1 MATGRTI
8 GILLGMVAALAFG
21 IGEALADHVRI
32 GVLAK
37 RGIAAASERWNP
49 TADYLSATVPGY
61 SFEIVPLDFA
71 TIKPAVEA
79 RAVDFVLANSAMYV
93 ALESKYGV
101 GRIVTMENLVLG
113 KPVTSFGGVIFRRAD
128 RDDLASFRDLKGT
141 RFAAVDRRSLG
152 GWIAARHEFLHDGID
167 TENFFSEIAFLH
179 THDAVVH
186 AVLSGEFDAG
196 TVRTDTLERM
206 AAEGKI
212 DLADVEILRG
222 PCCRTGPVT
231 DEEGYPFAN
240 ARSFPFLVSTRLYP
254 EWPMARLP
262 HTGHA
267 LAEAV
272 ATALIR
278 MPSDSPAALKAKVHG
293 WTIPENYQPV
303 HAALRHLK
311 IAPYDQTK
319 ISLIDVFRKYYLG
332 IALSGV
338 LFASTVILLFYV
350 VFINKRLKAE
360 ERRSREREAYI
371 STIFRAAPIGIGVA
385 VDRVVT
391 EINDFFCQMTGLRRE
406 ELIGSSTRKFYP
418 SEAEFERVGTENYS
432 QIDAT
437 GIGML
442 ETRLLRRDGT
452 LIDATISSATLD
464 PNDRNAGIVFAA
476 LDITERK
483 RSEERFAKTFHAS
496 PVAMSYSHIDD
507 GRLIDANAEWLA
519 MFGYAR
525 EEVISRTTADLD
537 RWHPAEI
544 RQRLIEHLNRHGSI
558 RDFQARVRTKTDA
571 VRDVVISGEV
581 IEIDGDR
588 QMLLAF
594 HDITNRLEL
603 ETQLRQAQKM
613 EVVGQLTGGVAHD
626 FNNLIQVIETNLEL
640 LRLRLPETDESREL
654 AERAIRAGRRG
665 AELTQKLL
673 SFSRRQALRP
683 RLLDIG
689 SWIQEEVKLLART
702 LGEDIAIETKLETTD
717 ARIAVDE
724 GGLTNAILNIA
735 LNARAAMPAGGRL
748 TITSRRRHVG
758 LDSSFGRAAPKP
770 GDYVEIAVSDTGSG
784 MSEEVRVH
792 AFEPFFT
799 TKGIGEGSGL
809 GLSMVLGFAQ
819 QSGGDVTIESAPG
832 GTTVRLLLPVAEG
845 APAVEPDEETAP
857 EPVAAFGTPSI
868 LLVEDDPEVR
878 ESTVM
883 LLESLG
889 CDVTSAADAK
899 AGLDILAERDEFDFL
914 ISDVVLPRGH
924 NGIELGRQVK
934 RRHPGIEVI
943 LVSGYPV
950 AALKKAGFD
959 EDDFRLLSK
968 PYSRESL
975 AEALKDARRSDG

>member
-1 MATGRTI
+1 M
-8 GILLGMVAALAFG
+8 
-21 IGEALADHVRI
+21 
-32 GVLAK
+32 
-37 RGIAAASERWNP
+37 
-49 TADYLSATVPGY
+49 
-61 SFEIVPLDFA
+61 
-71 TIKPAVEA
+71 
-79 RAVDFVLANSAMYV
+79 
-93 ALESKYGV
+93 
-101 GRIVTMENLVLG
+101 
-113 KPVTSFGGVIFRRAD
+113 IFRRAD
-128 RDDLASFRDLKGT
+128 HDDLASFRDLKGT
-141 RFAAVDRRSLG
+141 RFAAVDHRSLG

-167 TENFFSEIAFLH
+167 AENFFSEIAFLH

-222 PCCRTGPVT
+222 PCCRAGPVT

-278 MPSDSPAALKAKVHG
+278 MPSDSSAALKAKVHG

-464 PNDRNAGIVFAA
+464 PNNRNAGIVFAA

-483 RSEERFAKTFHAS
+483 RSEASLRASEERFAKTFHAS

-525 EEVISRTTADLD
+525 EEVLSRTTADLD
-537 RWHPAEI
+537 RWHPAET
-544 RQRLIEHLNRHGSI
+544 RQRIVEHLNRHGSI

-581 IEIDGDR
+581 VEVDGSR
-588 QMLLAF
+588 HMLLAF

-603 ETQLRQAQKM
+603 ETQLRQSQKM

-640 LRLRLPETDESREL
+640 LRLRLPETDEGREL

-673 SFSRRQALRP
+673 AFSRRQALRP

-689 SWIQEEVKLLART
+689 SWIQEEIKLLART

-717 ARIAVDE
+717 ERVAVDE

-758 LDSSFGRAAPKP
+758 LDSSFGRAVPKP

-784 MSEEVRVH
+784 MSEEVRVR

-832 GTTVRLLLPVAEG
+832 GTTVRLLLPAAEG
-845 APAVEPDEETAP
+845 APAVELDEEIAP
-857 EPVAAFGTPSI
+857 EPVAAFDTPSI
-868 LLVEDDPEVR
+868 LLVEDDSEVR

-975 AEALKDARRSDG
+975 AEALKNARRSDG